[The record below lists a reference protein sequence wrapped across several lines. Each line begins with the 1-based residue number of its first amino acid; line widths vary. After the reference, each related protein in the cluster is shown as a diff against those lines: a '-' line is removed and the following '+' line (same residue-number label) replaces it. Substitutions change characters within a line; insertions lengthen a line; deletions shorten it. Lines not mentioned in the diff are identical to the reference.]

1 MKWRGGRGPL
11 GDPLSG
17 IPSGGEARSD
27 GAWTGLSPFFGFAS
41 KL

>member
-11 GDPLSG
+11 VDALMG
-17 IPSGGEARSD
+17 IPSGGEACPG
-27 GAWTGLSPFFGFAS
+27 GALPGLSPFFGYAS

>member
-11 GDPLSG
+11 GGPLAG
-17 IPSGGEARSD
+17 APSGGEARL
-27 GAWTGLSPFFGFAS
+27 GAAGAGLSPFFGFAS